1 MNIIKQTHRYKE
13 PEQQSEGQIRGRGLR
28 GTNYQNEINYK
39 GVMCNPGNIVNI
51 YNNFMGT
58 VIYKNVK
65 LHVKQLKTNIIFK
78 SAIYINK
85 NKK

>member
-1 MNIIKQTHRYKE
+1 
-13 PEQQSEGQIRGRGLR
+13 
-28 GTNYQNEINYK
+28 
-39 GVMCNPGNIVNI
+39 MCNPGNIVNI